1 MYPHCC
7 TPFVVSDVLLL
18 EANTIWFDT
27 NFGIT
32 NTKRVLLLK
41 FTLFIRKSYIIEGIF
56 AHLSFSRITLQGLP

>member
-1 MYPHCC
+1 MYPHFY
-7 TPFVVSDVLLL
+7 TPFVVSDLLLL

-27 NFGIT
+27 NFRVT

-41 FTLFIRKSYIIEGIF
+41 FALYIRISYIIEGIF